1 MGFRPTPVEPRPH
14 HPSDGVGPPGRSVGA
29 RRGFRRGALLLAAIW
44 AATAGPTPLTGC
56 APETRYRLLSA
67 VFDGVPPPGTQRED
81 RRRRR
86 TPLPDEAPGPRI
98 EDVTPEDLL
107 SQSEPWPGYESYE
120 AIVAALPSDRLGNV
134 DWVAAV
140 GNGSIRPRP
149 DPDPEVE
156 EAPILPFDVRLD
168 PGIPQLTVV
177 FPHAAHT
184 YWLRCDSCHPA
195 IFRMQA
201 GSNPITM
208 AKIFQ
213 GEYCGK
219 CHGKVAFPPETGCP
233 RCHVNLGR

>member
-1 MGFRPTPVEPRPH
+1 
-14 HPSDGVGPPGRSVGA
+14 VGPADGRGGLSRGA
-29 RRGFRRGALLLAAIW
+29 RLAALLLVAIW
-44 AATAGPTPLTGC
+44 VLVGSPASLTGC
-56 APETRYRLLSA
+56 TPETRYRVLST
-67 VFDGVPPPGTQRED
+67 VFDGVPPPGTPPKE

-86 TPLPDEAPGPRI
+86 MPPPEEPLVPSVT
-98 EDVTPEDLL
+98 DVTPEDLL
-107 SQSEPWPGYESYE
+107 EQPEPWPDYESYE
-120 AIVAALPSDRLGNV
+120 ALLAALPKDTMGNL

-140 GNGSIRPRP
+140 EDGSIRPRP
-149 DPDPEVE
+149 GRDPEAE

-168 PGIPQLTVV
+168 PGIPQFEVV

-195 IFRMQA
+195 IFRMKA

-208 AKIFQ
+208 AKIFE

-233 RCHVNLGR
+233 RCHVKLGG